1 MLIDVCHSPKVY
13 ARSVNRAFTRHC
25 LGMIYSGKENVP
37 FLMSLRGDRAAAG
50 EVLIQQFNIGH
61 ALNGKLTPV
70 RKTTAAAFARNLICE
85 EVHNPFLHAIVLRL
99 YDPLFIVIGKAQQA
113 FLMDGRQDE
122 LVNGRIYVSGRWV
135 PYYAK

>member
-1 MLIDVCHSPKVY
+1 MFAIAQKVY
-13 ARSVNRAFTRHC
+13 ARGVNRAFTRHC

-70 RKTTAAAFARNLICE
+70 RQAAAAAFSCGLIRE
-85 EVHNPFLHAIVLRL
+85 EVHDPFLNAIVLRL
-99 YDPLFIVIGKAQQA
+99 YDSRFIVIGKAQQA
-113 FLMDGRQDE
+113 FPMDGRQDE
-122 LVNGRIYVSGRWV
+122 LMNSRIYVGRRRV
-135 PYYAK
+135 PYYMK

>member
-70 RKTTAAAFARNLICE
+70 REAATAAFACSLIRE
-85 EVHNPFLHAIVLRL
+85 EVHDPFLNAIILRFH
-99 YDPLFIVIGKAQQA
+99 DSRFIVI
-113 FLMDGRQDE
+113 
-122 LVNGRIYVSGRWV
+122 
-135 PYYAK
+135 